1 MEKMV
6 TADKN
11 EPTSVEEKN
20 IGRITYTLR
29 IPMDLSIKMDLATS
43 KSGISKSKWL
53 LDLIR
58 EKVESEEDQ
67 ENPIE
72 QLRHELNELKN
83 LISKT

>member
-11 EPTSVEEKN
+11 KSTPEEEKN
-20 IGRITYTLR
+20 IGRISYTLR

-67 ENPIE
+67 ESQLE
-72 QLRHELNELKN
+72 KLRHEFNELKN